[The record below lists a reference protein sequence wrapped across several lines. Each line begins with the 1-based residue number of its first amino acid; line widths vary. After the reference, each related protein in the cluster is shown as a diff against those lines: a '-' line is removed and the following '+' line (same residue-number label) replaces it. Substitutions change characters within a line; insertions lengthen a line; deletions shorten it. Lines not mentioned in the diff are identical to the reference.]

1 MSKIEMKNYD
11 HLKEIEWWRHV
22 SNIGVTLH
30 DKKLQRTTK
39 FFLRVEKDET
49 LFAVLVANKV
59 IKNTAEIKDLI
70 NQQVQDNISA
80 YVKSQVNR
88 YEKGVRVYN
97 ELIDL
102 DIKDKRTYSCGEAY
116 EGKIKKSEIDFEFD
130 YEYKLAYHEQNFKIK
145 MNCPYSYDWSNKQT
159 EYIYKEDECI
169 VLGGA
174 FDLELALELRHD
186 ITLEEITGDRTH
198 MVKVPNAKLS
208 YKLKEQDNTI
218 KEVCLINAC
227 TMSHKWM
234 SKQQKRKYTF
244 KFQSYFVSKDSRE
257 VGLNTFIVY
266 CREQSQLNRERFI
279 QEVKES
285 VNQEEMLKQLKD
297 AWGEENV
304 SITTSH
310 RSDVNFNYNKYWG
323 RYSTKSVK
331 IMLKDKSYLL
341 YSFDSMIKHKEL
353 DMLGLYDSTYEKESL
368 ADAFKRVLDTNKV
381 DKNIANELMN
391 NTLKNDK
398 DK

>member
-1 MSKIEMKNYD
+1 MKNYD

-39 FFLRVEKDET
+39 FFLKVDKDET
-49 LFAVLVANKV
+49 LFGVLVAEKV
-59 IKNTAEIKDLI
+59 IKNTAEIKDKINELI
-70 NQQVQDNISA
+70 QNNISA
-80 YVKSQVNR
+80 YVQSQVDK
-88 YEKGVRVYN
+88 YEKGVRIYN
-97 ELIDL
+97 ELVDL
-102 DIKDKRTYSCGEAY
+102 DVKDKRTYSCGEAY
-116 EGKIKKSEIDFEFD
+116 EGKVKKDEIDFEFD
-130 YEYKLAYHEQNFKIK
+130 YEYKLAYHEQDFKIR

-174 FDLELALELRHD
+174 FDMELAFELSHD
-186 ITLEEITGDRTH
+186 ITTEGKTPIV
-198 MVKVPNAKLS
+198 VKVPNPKLS
-208 YKLKEQDNTI
+208 YKLKQQDNTMT
-218 KEVCLINAC
+218 EVCLINAC

-234 SKQQKRKYTF
+234 SKLQKRKYTF
-244 KFQSYFVSKDSRE
+244 KFQSYHVSKESRE

-266 CREQSQLNRERFI
+266 CREQSQLNRDRFI

-285 VNQEEMLKQLKD
+285 MNQEEMLKQLRD

-304 SITTSH
+304 SCTTSY
-310 RSDVNFNYNKYWG
+310 RSDVNFNYNDYWG

-353 DMLGLYDSTYEKESL
+353 DMLGLYDSTYEKESV

-381 DKNIANELMN
+381 DKNIANELMKN
-391 NTLKNDK
+391 ILKNDK

>member
-1 MSKIEMKNYD
+1 MKNYD

-39 FFLRVEKDET
+39 FCLKVEKDET

-59 IKNTAEIKDLI
+59 IKNTAEIRDQI
-70 NQQVQDNISA
+70 NQQLQARISA
-80 YVKSQVNR
+80 YVESQVDK

-116 EGKIKKSEIDFEFD
+116 EGKIKKSEIDFEFQH
-130 YEYKLAYHEQNFKIK
+130 EYKLAYHDKDFKIRI
-145 MNCPYSYDWSNKQT
+145 NCPYSYDWSNKQN

-174 FDLELALELRHD
+174 FDLELAFELRHD
-186 ITLEEITGDRTH
+186 ITLNGDI
-198 MVKVPNAKLS
+198 VKVPNAKLS

-218 KEVCLINAC
+218 KEVCLIDAC
-227 TMSHKWM
+227 TMSHKWV

-244 KFQSYFVSKDSRE
+244 KFVSYFVSTRE

-266 CREQSQLNRERFI
+266 CREKSQLNRETFI

-285 VNQEEMLKQLKD
+285 INQEEMLKKLRE

-304 SITTSH
+304 SITKSH

-341 YSFDSMIKHKEL
+341 YSFESMIKHKEL
-353 DMLGLYDSTYEKESL
+353 DMLGLYDITYEKESV

-381 DKNIANELMN
+381 DKNIANELIN
-391 NTLKNDK
+391 NTLNNDK
-398 DK
+398 D